1 MQTIE
6 QLEQSLLVAPL
17 AHPLGAAFSTL
28 QPLLATFENQKPV
41 RTTSAHLRDYTSM
54 PDVAAFFTVCQTTSM
69 PTHAFS
75 TSPIDISH

>member
-28 QPLLATFENQKPV
+28 QPLLATFEKPKTSTDYF
-41 RTTSAHLRDYTSM
+41 RTS
-54 PDVAAFFTVCQTTSM
+54 
-69 PTHAFS
+69 
-75 TSPIDISH
+75 